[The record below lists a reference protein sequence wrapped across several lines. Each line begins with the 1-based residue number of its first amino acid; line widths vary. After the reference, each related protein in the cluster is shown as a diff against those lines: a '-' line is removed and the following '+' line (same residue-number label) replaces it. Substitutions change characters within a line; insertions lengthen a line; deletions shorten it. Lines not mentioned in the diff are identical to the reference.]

1 MPDIENKLLS
11 ARTRLILDKP
21 FLGALVLR
29 LPMME
34 GDPSWCN
41 TTFSDGRT
49 FYYNAEYI
57 NSLDI
62 DQTQFALSHEALHC
76 ALSHFYRRGH
86 RIKRRWDLACDYA
99 VNPMLINDG
108 LKPTPDAMY
117 LKEYRGMTAEEIY
130 PCLDDN
136 EEDELEQDNETDDN
150 EQSSDRDSSEDET
163 EHNSDAAND
172 NSESD
177 LEQNDPSAGTG
188 NEQDENGE
196 TGSNQNRNEGTGND
210 QDENGGSGAGTAE
223 PEPMSGQQL
232 EDLNTQWQ
240 QRLAAAAQ
248 TAHQRG
254 QLDGEMARMVDFL
267 LQPKLPWRMLLQ
279 RYMAMTARDDYSYAR
294 PSSRRGNPAVF
305 PSLRSSETNVLVV
318 IDTSGSISEEEIGEF
333 MTEID
338 AIKSYVRARITLLT
352 CDSELNHGCP
362 WHFEPWDEF
371 SRDIEIHGGGGTSFI
386 PPFEWIE
393 NQDRAPDLLV
403 YFTDARGK
411 FPRAEPMYP
420 VLWLV
425 KGQATVPFGQRI
437 QLN

>member
-1 MPDIENKLLS
+1 MPDIENKLVS

-34 GDPSWCN
+34 GDPSWCK
-41 TTFSDGRT
+41 TTFSDGKT
-49 FYYNAEYI
+49 FYYNALYI
-57 NSLDI
+57 DMLDLE
-62 DQTQFALSHEALHC
+62 QTQFALSHEALHC

-86 RIKRRWDLACDYA
+86 RIKTRWDLACDYA

-108 LKPTPDAMY
+108 LKPTPEAMY
-117 LKEYRGMTAEEIY
+117 LKQYRGMTAEEIY
-130 PCLDDN
+130 PCLDD
-136 EEDELEQDNETDDN
+136 EDDELEQDNETDDN
-150 EQSSDRDSSEDET
+150 EQNSESNDNDDHEN
-163 EHNSDAAND
+163 EKRSDAGND
-172 NSESD
+172 NSESEP
-177 LEQNDPSAGTG
+177 EQDDPSAAMG
-188 NEQDENGE
+188 ND
-196 TGSNQNRNEGTGND
+196 QNDNEGTGND
-210 QDENGGSGAGTAE
+210 QDKNEGNGGGAGGAAE

-254 QLDGEMARMVDFL
+254 QLDSEMARMVDFL
-267 LQPKLPWRMLLQ
+267 VQPKLPWRMLLQ

-318 IDTSGSISEEEIGEF
+318 IDTSGSISKQEIGEF

-362 WHFEPWDEF
+362 WYFEPWDEF
-371 SRDIEIHGGGGTSFI
+371 SRDIEIHGGGGTNFM

-411 FPRAEPMYP
+411 FPSGEPMYP

-425 KGQATVPFGQRI
+425 KGQETVPFGQRV

>member
-1 MPDIENKLLS
+1 MPDIETKLVS

-34 GDPSWCN
+34 GDPSWCK
-41 TTFSDGRT
+41 TTFSDGKT
-49 FYYNAEYI
+49 FYYNALYI
-57 NSLDI
+57 DTLDLE
-62 DQTQFALSHEALHC
+62 QTQFALSHEALHC

-86 RIKRRWDLACDYA
+86 RIKTRWDLACDYA

-108 LKPTPDAMY
+108 LKPTPEAMY

-130 PCLDDN
+130 PCLDD
-136 EEDELEQDNETDDN
+136 EDVELEQDNETDDN
-150 EQSSDRDSSEDET
+150 EQ
-163 EHNSDAAND
+163 NSDSND
-172 NSESD
+172 NDDHENENRSDAGNDDSERD
-177 LEQNDPSAGTG
+177 HEQDDPSAGTG
-188 NEQDENGE
+188 NDQDDNV
-196 TGSNQNRNEGTGND
+196 GTGND
-210 QDENGGSGAGTAE
+210 QNENGGSGGGSGAAE

-254 QLDGEMARMVDFL
+254 QLDNEMARMVDFL
-267 LQPKLPWRMLLQ
+267 VQPKLPWRMLLQ

-333 MTEID
+333 MNEID

-362 WHFEPWDEF
+362 WYFEPWDEF
-371 SRDIEIHGGGGTSFI
+371 SRDIEIHGGGGTNFM

-411 FPRAEPMYP
+411 FPRTEPIYP

-425 KGQATVPFGQRI
+425 KGQATVPFGQRV

>member
-1 MPDIENKLLS
+1 MPDIENKLVS

-34 GDPSWCN
+34 GAPSWCN

-86 RIKRRWDLACDYA
+86 RIKTRWDLACDYA

-108 LKPTPDAMY
+108 LKPTPDAAY
-117 LKEYRGMTAEEIY
+117 LKQYRGMTAEEIY
-130 PCLDDN
+130 PCLDD
-136 EEDELEQDNETDDN
+136 EEDEQEQDSDTDDN
-150 EQSSDRDSSEDET
+150 E
-163 EHNSDAAND
+163 
-172 NSESD
+172 D
-177 LEQNDPSAGTG
+177 LENKHQGDAGSDDSEKEPEQDDRSDPEREPEQDDPS
-188 NEQDENGE
+188 
-196 TGSNQNRNEGTGND
+196 EGTGNNRHGKASSGS
-210 QDENGGSGAGTAE
+210 NGAAE
-223 PEPMSGQQL
+223 PEPMSGQQQ

-254 QLDGEMARMVDFL
+254 QLGVEMARMVDFL
-267 LQPKLPWRMLLQ
+267 LQPKLPWRLLLQ
-279 RYMAMTARDDYSYAR
+279 RYMSMTARDDYSYSR
-294 PSSRRGNPAVF
+294 PSSRRGNPAVY
-305 PSLRSSETNVLVV
+305 PRLRSSETSIVVV

-333 MTEID
+333 ISEID

-362 WHFEPWDEF
+362 WYFDPWDEF
-371 SRDIEIHGGGGTSFI
+371 SRDIEIHGGGGTSFS

-411 FPRAEPMYP
+411 FPPAEPMYP

-425 KGQATVPFGQRI
+425 KGQATVPFGQRV

>member
-1 MPDIENKLLS
+1 MPDIENKLVS

-34 GDPSWCN
+34 GAPSWCN
-41 TTFSDGRT
+41 TTFSDGKT

-86 RIKRRWDLACDYA
+86 RIKTRWDLACDYA

-108 LKPTPDAMY
+108 LKPTPDAAY
-117 LKEYRGMTAEEIY
+117 LKQYRGMTAEEIY
-130 PCLDDN
+130 PCLDD
-136 EEDELEQDNETDDN
+136 EEDEQEQDSDTDDN
-150 EQSSDRDSSEDET
+150 E
-163 EHNSDAAND
+163 
-172 NSESD
+172 D
-177 LEQNDPSAGTG
+177 LENKHQGDAGSDDSEKEPEQDDRSDPEREPEQDDPS
-188 NEQDENGE
+188 
-196 TGSNQNRNEGTGND
+196 EGTGNNRHGKASSGS
-210 QDENGGSGAGTAE
+210 NGAAE
-223 PEPMSGQQL
+223 PEPMSGQQQ

-254 QLDGEMARMVDFL
+254 QLGVEMARMVDFL
-267 LQPKLPWRMLLQ
+267 LQPKLPWRLLLQ
-279 RYMAMTARDDYSYAR
+279 RYMSMTARDDYSYSR
-294 PSSRRGNPAVF
+294 PSSRRGNPAVY
-305 PSLRSSETNVLVV
+305 PRLRSSETSIVVV
-318 IDTSGSISEEEIGEF
+318 IDTSGSISGEEIGEF
-333 MTEID
+333 ISEID

-362 WHFEPWDEF
+362 WYFDPWDEF
-371 SRDIEIHGGGGTSFI
+371 SRDIEIHGGGGTSFS

-411 FPRAEPMYP
+411 FPPAEPMYP

-425 KGQATVPFGQRI
+425 KGQATVPFGQRV

>member
-1 MPDIENKLLS
+1 MPDIENKLVS

-41 TTFSDGRT
+41 TTFSDGKT
-49 FYYNAEYI
+49 LYYNAEYI

-86 RIKRRWDLACDYA
+86 RIKTRWDLACDYA
-99 VNPMLINDG
+99 VNPLLINDG
-108 LKPTPDAMY
+108 LKPTPDAAY
-117 LKEYRGMTAEEIY
+117 LEEYKGMTAEEIY
-130 PCLDDN
+130 PCLDDEDD
-136 EEDELEQDNETDDN
+136 EEDEQEQGSDTDDN
-150 EQSSDRDSSEDET
+150 E
-163 EHNSDAAND
+163 
-172 NSESD
+172 D
-177 LEQNDPSAGTG
+177 LENKHQGDAGNDDSEREP
-188 NEQDENGE
+188 EQDDRSEGAGNNQHENE
-196 TGSNQNRNEGTGND
+196 S
-210 QDENGGSGAGTAE
+210 NGGSAAAE
-223 PEPMSGQQL
+223 PQPMSGQQQ

-240 QRLAAAAQ
+240 QRLATAAQ

-254 QLDGEMARMVDFL
+254 QLGGEMARMVDFL
-267 LQPKLPWRMLLQ
+267 LQPRLPWRMLLQ
-279 RYMAMTARDDYSYAR
+279 RYMAMTARDDYSYSR
-294 PSSRRGNPAVF
+294 PSSRRGNPAVY
-305 PSLRSSETNVLVV
+305 PRLRSSETSVVVV

-333 MTEID
+333 ISEID

-362 WHFEPWDEF
+362 WHFDPWDDF
-371 SRDIEIHGGGGTSFI
+371 SRDIEIHGGGGTSFR

-403 YFTDARGK
+403 YFTDARGI
-411 FPRAEPMYP
+411 FPPAEPMYP

-425 KGQATVPFGQRI
+425 KGQATVPFGQRV

>member
-1 MPDIENKLLS
+1 MPDIENKLVS

-34 GDPSWCN
+34 GDPSWCK
-41 TTFSDGRT
+41 TTFSDGKT
-49 FYYNAEYI
+49 LYYNAEYV

-86 RIKRRWDLACDYA
+86 RIKTRWDLACDYA
-99 VNPMLINDG
+99 VNPLLINDG
-108 LKPTPDAMY
+108 LKPTPDAAY
-117 LKEYRGMTAEEIY
+117 LEQYKGMTAEEIY
-130 PCLDDN
+130 PCLDD
-136 EEDELEQDNETDDN
+136 EDDEDDEQEQDSDTDDN
-150 EQSSDRDSSEDET
+150 E
-163 EHNSDAAND
+163 
-172 NSESD
+172 D
-177 LEQNDPSAGTG
+177 LENKHQGDAGNDDSERDP
-188 NEQDENGE
+188 EQDDQSDSEKEPEQDDRSEGAGKNQHENQ
-196 TGSNQNRNEGTGND
+196 S
-210 QDENGGSGAGTAE
+210 NGGSAAPE
-223 PEPMSGQQL
+223 PQPMSGQEQ

-254 QLDGEMARMVDFL
+254 QLGGEMARMVDFL
-267 LQPKLPWRMLLQ
+267 LQPRLPWRMLLQ
-279 RYMAMTARDDYSYAR
+279 RYMTMTARDDYSYSR

-305 PSLRSSETNVLVV
+305 PRLRSSETSVVVV

-333 MTEID
+333 ISEIN
-338 AIKSYVRARITLLT
+338 AIKSHVTARITLLT

-362 WHFEPWDEF
+362 WYFDPWDDF
-371 SRDIEIHGGGGTSFI
+371 SRDIAIHGGGGTNFR

-403 YFTDARGK
+403 YFTDAMGI

-425 KGQATVPFGQRI
+425 KGQATVPFGQRV

>member
-1 MPDIENKLLS
+1 MPDIENKLVS

-34 GDPSWCN
+34 GAPSWCN

-86 RIKRRWDLACDYA
+86 RIKTRWDLACDYA

-108 LKPTPDAMY
+108 LKPTPDAAY
-117 LKEYRGMTAEEIY
+117 LKQYRGMTAEEIY
-130 PCLDDN
+130 PCLDD
-136 EEDELEQDNETDDN
+136 EEDEQEQDSDTDDN
-150 EQSSDRDSSEDET
+150 E
-163 EHNSDAAND
+163 
-172 NSESD
+172 D
-177 LEQNDPSAGTG
+177 LENKHQGDAGSDDSEKEPEQDDRSDPEREPEQDDPSEGAGNNRHG
-188 NEQDENGE
+188 KASS
-196 TGSNQNRNEGTGND
+196 GSN
-210 QDENGGSGAGTAE
+210 GAAE
-223 PEPMSGQQL
+223 PEPMSGQQQ

-240 QRLAAAAQ
+240 QRLASAAQ

-254 QLDGEMARMVDFL
+254 QLGVEMARMVDFL
-267 LQPKLPWRMLLQ
+267 LQPKLPWRLLLQ
-279 RYMAMTARDDYSYAR
+279 RYMSMTARDDYSYSR
-294 PSSRRGNPAVF
+294 PSSRRGNPAVY
-305 PSLRSSETNVLVV
+305 PRLRSSETSIVVV
-318 IDTSGSISEEEIGEF
+318 IDTSGSISGEEIGEF
-333 MTEID
+333 ISEID

-362 WHFEPWDEF
+362 WYFDPWDEF
-371 SRDIEIHGGGGTSFI
+371 SRDIEIHGGGGTSFS

-411 FPRAEPMYP
+411 FPPAEPMYP

-425 KGQATVPFGQRI
+425 KGQATVPFGQRV

>member
-1 MPDIENKLLS
+1 MPDIENKLVS

-34 GDPSWCN
+34 GAPSWCN
-41 TTFSDGRT
+41 TTFSDGKT

-86 RIKRRWDLACDYA
+86 RIKKRWDLACDYA

-108 LKPTPDAMY
+108 LKPTPDAAY
-117 LKEYRGMTAEEIY
+117 LKQYRGMTAEEIY
-130 PCLDDN
+130 PCLDD
-136 EEDELEQDNETDDN
+136 EEDEQEQDRDTDENEDLEN
-150 EQSSDRDSSEDET
+150 KHQ
-163 EHNSDAAND
+163 SDAGSD
-172 NSESD
+172 DSEKEPEQDDRSD
-177 LEQNDPSAGTG
+177 SEREPEQDDPSEGAGNNRHG
-188 NEQDENGE
+188 KASS
-196 TGSNQNRNEGTGND
+196 GSN
-210 QDENGGSGAGTAE
+210 GAAE
-223 PEPMSGQQL
+223 PEPMSGQQQ

-254 QLDGEMARMVDFL
+254 QLGVEMARMVDFL
-267 LQPKLPWRMLLQ
+267 LQPKLPWRLLLQ
-279 RYMAMTARDDYSYAR
+279 RYMSMTARDDYSYSR
-294 PSSRRGNPAVF
+294 PSSRRGNPAVY
-305 PSLRSSETNVLVV
+305 PRLRSSETSIVVV
-318 IDTSGSISEEEIGEF
+318 IDTSGSISGEEIGEF
-333 MTEID
+333 ISEID

-362 WHFEPWDEF
+362 WYFDPWDEF
-371 SRDIEIHGGGGTSFI
+371 SRDIEIHGGGGTSFS

-411 FPRAEPMYP
+411 FPPAEPMYP

-425 KGQATVPFGQRI
+425 KGQATVPFGQRV

>member
-1 MPDIENKLLS
+1 MPDIDKKLVS

-34 GDPSWCN
+34 GAPSWCN

-86 RIKRRWDLACDYA
+86 RIKTRWDLACDYA

-108 LKPTPDAMY
+108 LKPTPDAAY
-117 LKEYRGMTAEEIY
+117 LKQYRGMTAEEIY
-130 PCLDDN
+130 PCLDD
-136 EEDELEQDNETDDN
+136 EEDEQEQDSDTDDN
-150 EQSSDRDSSEDET
+150 E
-163 EHNSDAAND
+163 
-172 NSESD
+172 D
-177 LEQNDPSAGTG
+177 LENKHQGDAGSDDSEKEPEQDDRSDPEREPEQDDPSEGAGNNRHG
-188 NEQDENGE
+188 KASS
-196 TGSNQNRNEGTGND
+196 GSN
-210 QDENGGSGAGTAE
+210 GAAE
-223 PEPMSGQQL
+223 PAPMSGQQQ

-254 QLDGEMARMVDFL
+254 QLGVEMARMIDFL
-267 LQPKLPWRMLLQ
+267 LQPKLPWRLLLQ
-279 RYMAMTARDDYSYAR
+279 RYMSMTARDDYSYSR
-294 PSSRRGNPAVF
+294 PSSRRGNPAVY
-305 PSLRSSETNVLVV
+305 PRLRSSETSVVVV
-318 IDTSGSISEEEIGEF
+318 IDTSGSISGEEIGEF
-333 MTEID
+333 ISEID

-362 WHFEPWDEF
+362 WYFDPWDEF
-371 SRDIEIHGGGGTSFI
+371 SRDIEIHGGGGTSFS

-411 FPRAEPMYP
+411 FPPAEPMYP

-425 KGQATVPFGQRI
+425 KGQATVPFGQRV

>member
-1 MPDIENKLLS
+1 MPDIENKLVS

-34 GDPSWCN
+34 GAPSWCN

-86 RIKRRWDLACDYA
+86 RIKTRWDLACDYA

-108 LKPTPDAMY
+108 LKPTPDAAY
-117 LKEYRGMTAEEIY
+117 LKQYRGMTAEEIY
-130 PCLDDN
+130 PCLDD
-136 EEDELEQDNETDDN
+136 EEDEQEQDSDTDDN
-150 EQSSDRDSSEDET
+150 E
-163 EHNSDAAND
+163 
-172 NSESD
+172 D
-177 LEQNDPSAGTG
+177 LENKHQGDAGSDDSEKEPEQDDRSDSEREPEQDDPSEGAGNNRHG
-188 NEQDENGE
+188 KASS
-196 TGSNQNRNEGTGND
+196 GSN
-210 QDENGGSGAGTAE
+210 GAAE
-223 PEPMSGQQL
+223 PEPMSGQQQ

-254 QLDGEMARMVDFL
+254 QLGVEMARMVDFL
-267 LQPKLPWRMLLQ
+267 LQPKLPWRLLLQ
-279 RYMAMTARDDYSYAR
+279 RYMSMTARDDYSYSR
-294 PSSRRGNPAVF
+294 PSSRRGNPAVY
-305 PSLRSSETNVLVV
+305 PRLRSSETSIVVV
-318 IDTSGSISEEEIGEF
+318 IDTSGSISGEEIGEF
-333 MTEID
+333 ISEID

-362 WHFEPWDEF
+362 WYFDPWDEF
-371 SRDIEIHGGGGTSFI
+371 SRDIEIHGGGGTSFS

-411 FPRAEPMYP
+411 FPPAEPMYP

-425 KGQATVPFGQRI
+425 KGQATVPFGQRV